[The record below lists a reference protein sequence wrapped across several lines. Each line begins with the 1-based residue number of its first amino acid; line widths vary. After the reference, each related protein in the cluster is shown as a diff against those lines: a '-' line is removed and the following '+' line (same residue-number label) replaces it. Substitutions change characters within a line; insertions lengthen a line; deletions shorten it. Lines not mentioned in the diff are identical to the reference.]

1 VAPAESTEPTTSWAD
16 IAAHGYRSPRDDGR
30 EREAAAGQHSAQ
42 AGQGDG
48 RHVEDRNA
56 IQADNMQE
64 PDVPSEPSEEPERK
78 KSVQSDVTSITKAP
92 NREEKRGEEDPMECV
107 EVMADDTNPARDML
121 PPPQENQDV
130 KMKEWDEMQKER
142 GWQALGSGEVNR
154 DGTQQNEERTAL
166 PASSPK
172 RRKKMRTK
180 SNGEQTPVRECSR
193 TRNVPT
199 AKNKQNN

>member
-1 VAPAESTEPTTSWAD
+1 
-16 IAAHGYRSPRDDGR
+16 
-30 EREAAAGQHSAQ
+30 
-42 AGQGDG
+42 
-48 RHVEDRNA
+48 
-56 IQADNMQE
+56 MQE

-78 KSVQSDVTSITKAP
+78 KSVRSDVTSITKAP